1 MGRGDDEECA
11 GMTNREASR
20 LKPDSACMWGFRGKP
35 GMTRTGAFGNDD
47 LWFRIDE
54 CKADSENSHN

>member
-20 LKPDSACMWGFRGKP
+20 LKPDSACMRGFRGEP
-35 GMTRTGAFGNDD
+35 GMTNEALVLNF
-47 LWFRIDE
+47 LFLLQE
-54 CKADSENSHN
+54 YFE